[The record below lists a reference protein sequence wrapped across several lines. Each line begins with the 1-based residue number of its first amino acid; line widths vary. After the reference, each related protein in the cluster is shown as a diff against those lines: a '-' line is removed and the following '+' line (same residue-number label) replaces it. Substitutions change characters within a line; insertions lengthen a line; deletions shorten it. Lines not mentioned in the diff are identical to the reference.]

1 MIRLRT
7 NLDNVVGFGMKKSL
21 ILPIMG
27 IVAIALVT
35 GTALGSIAFP
45 MTQTETTT
53 QTNSLTNRNSGL
65 HELRFNQSSPCSF
78 PLYFIPWAVTLNGE
92 FTIVEPPRSNF
103 TECCT
108 ASGSLANYS
117 SIVFSVPNGNYTFLT
132 NGPQFIPK
140 SGAVTV
146 NGKDVT
152 VILQVELA
160 SCGSTT
166 TSSR

>member
-1 MIRLRT
+1 
-7 NLDNVVGFGMKKSL
+7 
-21 ILPIMG
+21 MG
-27 IVAIALVT
+27 IVAIALVI

-45 MTQTETTT
+45 MTKTETTT
-53 QTNSLTNRNSGL
+53 QTDSLTVNSGL

-78 PLYFIPWAVTLNGE
+78 PLYFIPWSVTLNNE

-103 TECCT
+103 TECWT
-108 ASGSLANYS
+108 ASESLANYS
-117 SIVFSVPNGNYTFLT
+117 SIVFSVPNGNYTFLA

-152 VILQVELA
+152 VIYK
-160 SCGSTT
+160 
-166 TSSR
+166 